1 MKIDRYVWHRNG
13 SLLLLWWWSFCV
25 FMTVISFL
33 NENNFMR
40 EIFSFLGP
48 VNTMP
53 NKFENASFFHRFWPK
68 TYKSFLSTLI
78 RKKLENAKLPE
89 KSNKIIVTSAASK
102 CSVFKMFSVHRKTAS
117 RRLNFKF
124 FHLGDLLEKFLF
136 RWGIYP
142 DSYRLVWTEGLT
154 GKMNLRFQIYPE

>member
-13 SLLLLWWWSFCV
+13 SLLLLLLWWWSFCV

-53 NKFENASFFHRFWPK
+53 SKFENASFFHLFWPK
-68 TYKSFLSTLI
+68 TY
-78 RKKLENAKLPE
+78 E
-89 KSNKIIVTSAASK
+89 K
-102 CSVFKMFSVHRKTAS
+102 FSVHT
-117 RRLNFKF
+117 NP
-124 FHLGDLLEKFLF
+124 EE
-136 RWGIYP
+136 I
-142 DSYRLVWTEGLT
+142 
-154 GKMNLRFQIYPE
+154 GKCKAAREIKQDNSDVSGFEMFRFQNIPRPQ

>member
-1 MKIDRYVWHRNG
+1 MKIDRYVRHRNG
-13 SLLLLWWWSFCV
+13 SLLLLLWWWSFCV

-40 EIFSFLGP
+40 EIFSFLCP

-68 TYKSFLSTLI
+68 TYKSFLSSLI
-78 RKKLENAKLPE
+78 RKKLENAKLQE

-102 CSVFKMFSVHRKTAS
+102 CSVFKIFPVHSKTAS
-117 RRLNFKF
+117 RRF
-124 FHLGDLLEKFLF
+124 
-136 RWGIYP
+136 
-142 DSYRLVWTEGLT
+142 
-154 GKMNLRFQIYPE
+154 

>member
-13 SLLLLWWWSFCV
+13 SLLLLLLFFV
-25 FMTVISFL
+25 FMSVISFL

-68 TYKSFLSTLI
+68 RIK
-78 RKKLENAKLPE
+78 
-89 KSNKIIVTSAASK
+89 
-102 CSVFKMFSVHRKTAS
+102 VFCPH
-117 RRLNFKF
+117 
-124 FHLGDLLEKFLF
+124 
-136 RWGIYP
+136 
-142 DSYRLVWTEGLT
+142 
-154 GKMNLRFQIYPE
+154 

>member
-1 MKIDRYVWHRNG
+1 MKIDRYVRHRNG
-13 SLLLLWWWSFCV
+13 SLLLLLFFV
-25 FMTVISFL
+25 FMSVISFL

-40 EIFSFLGP
+40 EIFSFLCP

-89 KSNKIIVTSAASK
+89 KSYKMRFMPI
-102 CSVFKMFSVHRKTAS
+102 SVDGRPNRKNEVAFSNLS
-117 RRLNFKF
+117 
-124 FHLGDLLEKFLF
+124 
-136 RWGIYP
+136 GIE
-142 DSYRLVWTEGLT
+142 WTG
-154 GKMNLRFQIYPE
+154 P